1 MRANFRGHQ
10 LAASAVLVGVLLAPM
25 PTSAMAI
32 AMQVVET
39 ASDHAFDVF
48 LDRLMA
54 AESNG
59 RSNARNPRST
69 ALGPYQFIKSTFLD
83 ISRRHLAD
91 EVAGLKEAQILA
103 LRSDA
108 ALARR
113 AAAAFCREGV
123 KYLKERGLQPTF
135 AHLRLAFLLGPADAA
150 RVMQAAR
157 QTPVK
162 GLLSRAV
169 VKANP
174 FMRRMSIGDLLDK
187 SARDVSP
194 GKTHAPTD
202 IVSPPAENYSQS
214 FTPNDRKPASAPQRD
229 GA

>member
-1 MRANFRGHQ
+1 MRVAGTYAD
-10 LAASAVLVGVLLAPM
+10 L
-25 PTSAMAI
+25 
-32 AMQVVET
+32 
-39 ASDHAFDVF
+39 
-48 LDRLMA
+48 
-54 AESNG
+54 SNG
-59 RSNARNPRST
+59 HRNAGCGDGVRSRLRRLSRPLDGRGIERTQQRKEPQIHRAG
-69 ALGPYQFIKSTFLD
+69 ALSIHQSTFLD

-113 AAAAFCREGV
+113 AAAAFCREGA

-157 QTPVK
+157 QTPVE

-202 IVSPPAENYSQS
+202 VVAPPAENYSQS
-214 FTPNDRKPASAPQRD
+214 FTAKDRKPASTLQRD